1 MPPEPESEH
10 APDHHIVGSA
20 SHETEGGRV
29 LKHDDAFLIVDRLG
43 EILPTGRGEQGI
55 YYRGTRYVSRLRVRF
70 AKRPSMLLCSS
81 VLENNVLLAVDLS
94 NPEMKGENHVVEHGT
109 VHLARR
115 ALLRDNAYFERVH
128 VRNYSGGV
136 VSFPLTIEFDADF
149 ADIFEVRGTPRNARG
164 ERKQAEI
171 DERAVRIPYVGLD
184 GVERRTELE
193 FSRRPDGISATEASF
208 ELTLPPAGELEL
220 EWSITFR
227 PALHPVPRPANFD
240 AAAGAALETLH
251 RDQAGETRVLTSNGH
266 FNRWLDRSRA
276 DLRMLSTA
284 TEYGSYPYAG
294 VPWFSTPF
302 GRDGIITALQMLWVD
317 QKMAAGVL
325 RFLGANQATELDPA
339 ADAEPGKIVHEMRDG
354 EMARLHEVPFGRYYG
369 SIDST
374 PLYVMLAAA
383 YFDVTGDLGLV
394 REIWP
399 HLERAIGWLDEY
411 GDQDGDGFVEY
422 GRRSTD
428 GLVQQGWKDSQDSV
442 SHSDGTLAEGP
453 IALCEVQGYAFAA
466 RLGFAR
472 LARALG
478 DTARADRSERLARE
492 LQTRFDEAF
501 WRPELGMYALALDGK
516 KRPCRVRS
524 SNAGHC
530 LYTRIALPSR
540 VAPLH
545 DALLSDAMFSGWGVR
560 TLGANEARYNPMS
573 YHNGSVWPHDNAI
586 IALGFSEFADRTLPL
601 RLLESFYEAASFV
614 DFQRLP
620 ELFCGFVRRPGQ
632 EPIRY
637 PVACL
642 PQAWA
647 AASPFSLLR
656 AVLGLETDARK
667 ERVVFCRPRLPGFI
681 DSVEIRRLRVGNQRV
696 DLRLVRQGDDVG
708 VTVLEK
714 SGNVDVAVVKTTAQ
728 GSPATNGAPLAAP

>member
-1 MPPEPESEH
+1 MQPEPSSEH
-10 APDHHIVGSA
+10 GPDHHIVGSP

-55 YYRGTRYVSRLRVRF
+55 YYRGTRYLSRLRVRF
-70 AKRPSMLLCSS
+70 AKRPPMLLCSS
-81 VLENNVLLAVDLS
+81 VLENNLLLAVDLS
-94 NPEMKGENHVVEHGT
+94 NPEMHVDGRVVEHGT

-115 ALLRDNAYFERVH
+115 ALLRDNAYFERIH
-128 VRNYSGGV
+128 VRNYSGGLV
-136 VSFPLTIEFDADF
+136 TFPLTFEFDADF
-149 ADIFEVRGTPRNARG
+149 ADIFEVRGTPRAARG
-164 ERKQAEI
+164 QRREAVIAEGS
-171 DERAVRIPYVGLD
+171 VRIPYMGLD
-184 GVERRTELE
+184 GVERCTELE
-193 FSRRPDGISATEASF
+193 FSRTPKHVSAIEATF

-220 EWSITFR
+220 EWSITFQ
-227 PALHPVPRPANFD
+227 PAARSTRRRANFD
-240 AAAGAALETLH
+240 AAAGAALDACR
-251 RDQAGETRVLTSNGH
+251 RDEADETRVFTSNAH
-266 FNRWLDRSRA
+266 FNRWLERSRA

-302 GRDGIITALQMLWVD
+302 GRDGIWTALQMLWVD
-317 QKMAAGVL
+317 QRMAAGVL
-325 RFLGANQATELDPA
+325 RFLSAYQAKELDPS

-354 EMARLHEVPFGRYYG
+354 EMAMLHEVPFGRYYG

-383 YFDVTGDLGLV
+383 YYGVTGDLGLI

-422 GRRSTD
+422 GRRSND

-442 SHSDGTLAEGP
+442 SHSDGALAEGP

-492 LQTRFDEAF
+492 LQQRFDEAF
-501 WRPELGMYALALDGK
+501 WRDELGMYALALDGK
-516 KRPCRVRS
+516 KRPCRVRN

-540 VAPLH
+540 VAALH
-545 DALLSDAMFSGWGVR
+545 DALLSPEMFSGWGVR
-560 TLGANEARYNPMS
+560 TLGAKEARYNPMS

-586 IALGFSEFADRTLPL
+586 IALGFSEFLDRTLPL
-601 RLLESFYEAASFV
+601 RLLESFYECASYV

-620 ELFCGFVRRPGQ
+620 ELFCGFERKPGQ

-647 AASPFSLLR
+647 AASPFSLLS
-656 AVLGLETDARK
+656 AVLGLETNAEK
-667 ERVVFCRPRLPGFI
+667 KRVVFNRPRLPDFI
-681 DSVEIRRLRVGNQRV
+681 DTLEIRRLRVGNERV
-696 DLRLVRQGDDVG
+696 DLRLVRHPEDVG
-708 VTVLEK
+708 VNVLDAK
-714 SGNVDVAVVKTTAQ
+714 STIDVSVVK
-728 GSPATNGAPLAAP
+728 SSVS

>member
-1 MPPEPESEH
+1 MQPEPSSEH
-10 APDHHIVGSA
+10 GPDHHIVGSP

-55 YYRGTRYVSRLRVRF
+55 YYRGTRHLSRLRVRL
-70 AKRPSMLLCSS
+70 AKRPPMLLCSS
-81 VLENNVLLAVDLS
+81 VLENNLLLAVDLS
-94 NPEMKGENHVVEHGT
+94 NPEMHVDGRVVEHGT

-115 ALLRDNAYFERVH
+115 ALLRDNAYFECIQ
-128 VRNYSGGV
+128 VRNYSGGPV
-136 VSFPLTIEFDADF
+136 TFPLSLEFDADF
-149 ADIFEVRGTPRNARG
+149 ADIFEVRGTPRAARG
-164 ERKQAEI
+164 QRREAVITERS
-171 DERAVRIPYVGLD
+171 VRIPYLGLD
-184 GVERRTELE
+184 GVERYTELE
-193 FSRRPDGISATEASF
+193 FSRSPQHLSAIEATF
-208 ELTLPPAGELEL
+208 ELTLPPAGELAL
-220 EWSITFR
+220 EWSITFQ
-227 PALHPVPRPANFD
+227 PAPRPSRRQANFA
-240 AAAGAALETLH
+240 AAAGAALEACR
-251 RDQAGETRVLTSNGH
+251 RDEADETRVVSSNEH

-302 GRDGIITALQMLWVD
+302 GRDGIWTALQMLWVD
-317 QKMAAGVL
+317 QRMAAGVL
-325 RFLGANQATELDPA
+325 RFLSANQAKKLDPS

-354 EMARLHEVPFGRYYG
+354 EMANLHEVPFGRYYG

-374 PLYVMLAAA
+374 PLFVMLAAA
-383 YFDVTGDLGLV
+383 YYDVTGDLGLV

-422 GRRSTD
+422 GRRSDD

-442 SHSDGTLAEGP
+442 SHADGALAEGP

-478 DTARADRSERLARE
+478 DAARADRSERLARE
-492 LQTRFDEAF
+492 LQQRFDEAF
-501 WRPELGMYALALDGK
+501 WCDDLGMYALALDGK
-516 KRPCRVRS
+516 KRPCRVRN

-530 LYTRIALPSR
+530 LYTRVALPSR
-540 VAPLH
+540 VAALH
-545 DALLSDAMFSGWGVR
+545 DALLAPEMFSGWGVR
-560 TLGANEARYNPMS
+560 TLGAKEARYNPMS

-586 IALGFSEFADRTLPL
+586 IALGFSEFLDRTLPL
-601 RLLESFYEAASFV
+601 RLLESFYECASHV

-620 ELFCGFVRRPGQ
+620 ELFCGFERKPGQ

-647 AASPFSLLR
+647 AASPFSLLS
-656 AVLGLETDARK
+656 AVLGLATNAEK
-667 ERVVFCRPRLPGFI
+667 KRVVFNRPRLPDFI
-681 DSVEIRRLRVGNQRV
+681 DTLEIRRLRVGNERV
-696 DLRLVRQGDDVG
+696 DLRLVRHREDLG
-708 VTVLEK
+708 VIVLDAK
-714 SGNVDVAVVKTTAQ
+714 SHVDVSVVT
-728 GSPATNGAPLAAP
+728 SSAP

>member
-1 MPPEPESEH
+1 MQPEASSEH
-10 APDHHIVGSA
+10 GHDHHIVGSP

-55 YYRGTRYVSRLRVRF
+55 YFRGTRYLSRLRVRF
-70 AKRPSMLLCSS
+70 GKRPSMLLCSS
-81 VLENNVLLAVDLS
+81 VLENNLLLAVDLS
-94 NPEMKGENHVVEHGT
+94 NPEMHVDGHVVEHGT

-115 ALLRDNAYFERVH
+115 ALLRDNAYFERIH
-128 VRNYSGGV
+128 VRNYSGARV
-136 VSFPLTIEFDADF
+136 TFPLTLEFDADF
-149 ADIFEVRGTPRNARG
+149 ADIFEVRGTARQARG
-164 ERKQAEI
+164 ERKTAEI
-171 DERAVRIPYVGLD
+171 AERSVELPYVGLD

-193 FSRRPDGISATEASF
+193 FSRRPERISATEAVF

-220 EWSITFR
+220 EWRITFR
-227 PALHPVPRPANFD
+227 PALRATRTPSNFD
-240 AAAGAALETLH
+240 TASAAAIEAAGRDEAHETH
-251 RDQAGETRVLTSNGH
+251 VFTSNAH
-266 FNRWLDRSRA
+266 FNRWLERSRA

-284 TEYGSYPYAG
+284 TEYGAYPYAG

-302 GRDGIITALQMLWVD
+302 GRDGIWTALQMLWVD
-317 QKMAAGVL
+317 QRMAAGVL
-325 RFLGANQATELDPA
+325 RFLSANQAQELDAA

-354 EMARLHEVPFGRYYG
+354 EMAKLREVPFGRYYG

-383 YFDVTGDLGLV
+383 YYDVTGDLGLV
-394 REIWP
+394 RELWP
-399 HLERAIGWLDEY
+399 QLERAIGWLDEY

-422 GRRSTD
+422 GRRSRD

-442 SHSDGTLAEGP
+442 SHADGALAEGP

-492 LQTRFDEAF
+492 LQQRFDSAF
-501 WRPELGMYALALDGK
+501 WCDELGMYALALDGK

-540 VAPLH
+540 IAALH
-545 DALLSDAMFSGWGVR
+545 DALVAPAMLSGWGVR

-586 IALGFSEFADRTLPL
+586 IALGFSEFLDRTLPL
-601 RLLESFYEAASFV
+601 QLLESFYECASYV

-620 ELFCGFVRRPGQ
+620 ELFCGFERKPGQ

-647 AASPFSLLR
+647 AASPFSLLS
-656 AVLGLETDARK
+656 AVLGLETNAQK
-667 ERVVFCRPRLPGFI
+667 KRVVFNRPRLPEFI
-681 DSVEIRRLRVGNQRV
+681 DTLEIRRLRVGSERL
-696 DLRLVRQGDDVG
+696 DLRLVRHAEEVG
-708 VTVLEK
+708 VTVLDGK
-714 SGNVDVAVVKTTAQ
+714 GTVDVSVVT
-728 GSPATNGAPLAAP
+728 SSAP

>member
-1 MPPEPESEH
+1 MQPEASLEH
-10 APDHHIVGSA
+10 GSDHHIVGSP

-43 EILPTGRGEQGI
+43 EISPMGRGEQGI
-55 YYRGTRYVSRLRVRF
+55 YFRGTRYLSRLRVRF
-70 AKRPSMLLCSS
+70 AKRPPMLLCSS
-81 VLENNVLLAVDLS
+81 VLENNLLLAVDLS
-94 NPEMKGENHVVEHGT
+94 NPEMHAEGHVIEHGT
-109 VHLARR
+109 VHLSRR
-115 ALLRDNAYFERVH
+115 GLLRDNAYFERIH
-128 VRNYSGGV
+128 VRNYAGAL
-136 VSFPLTIEFDADF
+136 VSFPLTFEFDADF
-149 ADIFEVRGTPRNARG
+149 VDIFEVRGTPRAARG
-164 ERKQAEI
+164 QREAPDISESCVKLA
-171 DERAVRIPYVGLD
+171 YLGLD
-184 GVERRTELE
+184 GVERRTELA
-193 FSRRPDGISATEASF
+193 FSRRPERLSATDALV

-220 EWSITFR
+220 EWSMTFE
-227 PALHPVPRPANFD
+227 PAVRAGRTQPNFKAASSAAQEAVRHD
-240 AAAGAALETLH
+240 AA
-251 RDQAGETRVLTSNGH
+251 DETRVSTSNAH
-266 FNRWLDRSRA
+266 FNRWLERSRA

-284 TEYGSYPYAG
+284 TEYGPYPYAG

-302 GRDGIITALQMLWVD
+302 GRDGIWTALQMLWVD
-317 QKMAAGVL
+317 QRLAAGVL
-325 RFLGANQATELDPA
+325 RFLSANQAKELDPA

-354 EMARLHEVPFGRYYG
+354 EMAKLREVPFGRYYG

-383 YFDVTGDLGLV
+383 YYDVSGDLGLI

-422 GRRSTD
+422 GRRSND

-478 DTARADRSERLARE
+478 DTARAERSERLARA
-492 LQTRFDEAF
+492 LQQRFDEAF
-501 WRPELGMYALALDGK
+501 WRDELGMYALALDGK

-524 SNAGHC
+524 SNVGHC

-540 VAPLH
+540 VAALH
-545 DALLSDAMFSGWGVR
+545 EALLAPEMFSGWGVR

-586 IALGFSEFADRTLPL
+586 IALGFAEFLDRTLPL
-601 RLLESFYEAASFV
+601 RLLESFYECASYV

-620 ELFCGFVRRPGQ
+620 ELFCGFPRKPGQ

-647 AASPFSLLR
+647 AAAPFSLLS
-656 AVLGLETDARK
+656 AVLGLETNAEQK
-667 ERVVFCRPRLPGFI
+667 RVVFRRPRLP
-681 DSVEIRRLRVGNQRV
+681 DCLDTLEIRRLRVGNEQV
-696 DLRLVRQGDDVG
+696 DLRLVRQLEDVG
-708 VTVLEK
+708 VSVLDAK
-714 SGNVDVAVVKTTAQ
+714 SRVHVSVVK
-728 GSPATNGAPLAAP
+728 